1 MQAKAHGGL
10 AGDGSLAAQVEPLCL
25 QGQEQVQAVRH
36 SSLSLHAYKPGLSSD
51 SAPVGCC
58 NSWDTN
64 KDGKLSPR
72 EFAKGLESALGV
84 SSTEAWD
91 MVDAMM
97 PRMDIDGDGN
107 LSYKEFLNTFRMSA
121 VTSKLADKMRR
132 A

>member
-1 MQAKAHGGL
+1 MLHKWNRSVSKVKSKFKRSDTLLSPLQAW
-10 AGDGSLAAQVEPLCL
+10 
-25 QGQEQVQAVRH
+25 
-36 SSLSLHAYKPGLSSD
+36 PGLSSD

-84 SSTEAWD
+84 SSSEAWD

>member
-1 MQAKAHGGL
+1 M
-10 AGDGSLAAQVEPLCL
+10 
-25 QGQEQVQAVRH
+25 
-36 SSLSLHAYKPGLSSD
+36 SSS
-51 SAPVGCC
+51 
-58 NSWDTN
+58 
-64 KDGKLSPR
+64 
-72 EFAKGLESALGV
+72 
-84 SSTEAWD
+84 EAWD

>member
-10 AGDGSLAAQVEPLCL
+10 AGYGSLAAQVEPLCL

-36 SSLSLHAYKPGLSSD
+36 SSLSLHACKPGLSSD
-51 SAPVGCC
+51 SAPVGC

>member
-1 MQAKAHGGL
+1 MAHW
-10 AGDGSLAAQVEPLCL
+10 QVVGRLLHKWNRSVSRVKRRFKRSGTTLPPLVHPLPTWLCVAL
-25 QGQEQVQAVRH
+25 LRICWC
-36 SSLSLHAYKPGLSSD
+36 
-51 SAPVGCC
+51 GCC
-58 NSWDTN
+58 SWDTN